1 MNITRVL
8 LYGMMFAL
16 FYGMWWANKQYKTK
30 GVPWGRPLA
39 ALFGFATL
47 GTALIVIIFMSSD
60 PHPGLDSQL
69 LESQSK
75 NAKCQFVAYKFLGK
89 EVAKQFPGAK
99 VLLIRYNHGPAS
111 KNGKSRPGSA
121 DDIKI
126 KALKEGLGGGIEIA
140 AEEELYRSSSDY
152 MKMNPGTGEID
163 PSSIYTPNTLDELVS
178 IHEDCTV
185 IISFIGLPQAHGKD
199 NIPLAKMKLWKMEE
213 GERPGLVLAEPHSR
227 QNPKLIEHGRISA
240 VLLNLPVPYDPT
252 APLPEGEQAIFDA
265 RYTIVTKGNIEDSKT
280 KYPKMFL
287 EADQ

>member
-1 MNITRVL
+1 MNITSVL

-39 ALFGFATL
+39 VLFGFATL
-47 GTALIVIIFMSSD
+47 GAALIVMIFMSSGPD
-60 PHPGLDSQL
+60 PVLDSQFM
-69 LESQSK
+69 EK
-75 NAKCQFVAYKFLGK
+75 AAKCQFVAYKFLGK

-99 VLLIRYNHGPAS
+99 VLLIRYNHGP
-111 KNGKSRPGSA
+111 GSA

-140 AEEELYRSSSDY
+140 AEEELYGSGFEY
-152 MKMNPGTGEID
+152 KKMNPGTGAIN
-163 PSSIYTPNTLDELVS
+163 PSSIYTTNTLDELVS

-227 QNPKLIEHGRISA
+227 QNPKLIEHGLISA
-240 VLLNLPVPYDPT
+240 VLRNLPVPYDPT
-252 APLPEGEQAIFDA
+252 APLPEGEQAIFDTC
-265 RYTIVTKGNIEDSKT
+265 YTIVTKGNIEDSKT
-280 KYPKMFL
+280 KYPEMFV
-287 EADQ
+287 EAE